1 MMKLFSRRNSIFIT
15 LIIIGIAAVSAISSS
30 HIIVIEDFSKYSIN
44 PLSEWETRKNAEL
57 APLIYSI
64 KEEGGRKF
72 LSATTEKSIKSTQ
85 IGRLI
90 NHRSSGKTFV
100 SWNINQ
106 YPYLSWDWR
115 VHTLPQGGNE
125 RIDSR
130 NDSAAGLYVIFR
142 RTNIPFVGWQNQPV
156 NWIKYVW
163 STTLPVGTVVN
174 TNRTSMGVTLFEGR
188 YVVVASGPGELKK
201 WITFKR
207 NIAEDYRQFFGS
219 APRFN
224 PSMIAILTDANDTKS
239 VAAADYD
246 NIRASRE

>member
-1 MMKLFSRRNSIFIT
+1 MIKIFSRRNSFFIAL
-15 LIIIGIAAVSAISSS
+15 LITGITAGTVISSS
-30 HIIVIEDFSKYSIN
+30 DTIVIEDFRKYRTN
-44 PLSEWETRKNAEL
+44 PLSEWETRKNADI

-64 KEEGGRKF
+64 KEEGERKF
-72 LSATTEKSIKSTQ
+72 LRATTEKSRKSTQ
-85 IGRLI
+85 IGKLV
-90 NHRSSGKTFV
+90 NHRSSGKTFI
-100 SWNINQ
+100 SWNINH
-106 YPYLSWDWR
+106 YPYISWDWR
-115 VHTLPQGGNE
+115 VHTLPKGGNE

-163 STTLPVGTVVN
+163 SSTLPAGTVIN

-201 WITFKR
+201 WVSFKR
-207 NIAEDYRQFFGS
+207 NIAEDYRKLFGS

-224 PSMIAILTDANDTKS
+224 PSMVAILTDANDTKS
-239 VAAADYD
+239 AAAADYD
-246 NIRASRE
+246 NIRASKN

>member
-1 MMKLFSRRNSIFIT
+1 MIKVLTSRNSFFIA
-15 LIIIGIAAVSAISSS
+15 LIIIGLTAASAISSS
-30 HIIVIEDFSKYSIN
+30 DSIIIEDFRKYSTN
-44 PLSEWETRKNAEL
+44 PLGEWETRKNADA

-64 KEEGGRKF
+64 SVVGGRKF
-72 LSATTEKSIKSTQ
+72 LRATTEKSRKSTQ
-85 IGRLI
+85 IGKLV

-100 SWNINQ
+100 AWNINQ

-115 VHTLPQGGNE
+115 IHSLPQGGNE

-130 NDSAAGLYVIFR
+130 NDSAAGIYVIFR
-142 RTNIPFVGWQNQPV
+142 RTNIPFVGWNNQPV

-163 STTLPVGTVVN
+163 SSTLPVGTVIN

-207 NIAEDYRQFFGS
+207 NIAEDYRKFFGS

-224 PSMIAILTDANDTKS
+224 PSMVAILTDANDTQS
-239 VAAADYD
+239 LAVADYD